1 MIRFALL
8 AGLAA
13 LLPLPSFAQVD
24 AGTVEGTVTDAS
36 GGVVPNAKV
45 SLRSEDTG
53 HVTTTNTD
61 DHGNYTFPPV
71 RIGVYTVSAE
81 QTGFS
86 RISRPHISVEI
97 QQQVRLDF
105 SLQPGAIEQTIDVTA
120 PPPMLQTE
128 NSSVGQV
135 VASRQIQDLPLNGR
149 NYVFLAQTAAG
160 VNFGQKDSR
169 GEDSNGRFSANGTR
183 ATQNNYML
191 DGIDNNSA
199 IISRQNGK
207 DFVVLTPVDAIA
219 EFKIQTNNYSAEF
232 GRSGG
237 AVMNATVKSGT
248 NSVHGDAWEFLR
260 NNALDANDFFQNA
273 AGKPIPEYRRNQFGF
288 TQGGPVYL
296 PHVYDGRNKTFFFFD
311 YEGTRI
317 RQGQTDV
324 STVPTLAERNSGF
337 TNFADLVAGQ
347 SGSRTDA
354 LGRRF
359 ASGTILDPATT
370 QASGT
375 TFVRDPFPDNV
386 IPASR
391 LDPNA
396 VKLLNLLP
404 APTTSGIQANYVSS
418 PIFADNTNSFDFRI
432 DHIISQRD
440 QFFGRYSYSFL
451 HRIHPGPFT
460 GYADGGDSLVN
471 SNLDDRSQNAVIG
484 ETHVFSPTIVNQLRF
499 GLNREHA
506 LWLQPN
512 GDIAGIPAQFGIQ
525 GVPQA
530 SQNGGLPQF
539 NVGSLSRFGSNGF
552 LPSSKYGTT
561 PQLNDDLTINRGS
574 HTLKMGFLGQHV
586 MFPFKQPPQ
595 SRGLMSYSGVYT
607 SVVGQTDST
616 TAIAQFLLAPYGPNS
631 QVGANQ
637 VQLST
642 NASHDLR
649 RNYFGLYFQD
659 DWKLA
664 RKVTVN
670 LGIRWDYFPFLTDR
684 LDGIANFVPGPNLAG
699 GTYLVPPALVSQLP
713 SSFTTALAQEGIQVK
728 PMGQPIGQVQNTNFA
743 PRVGLAYQAAPRLVI
758 RAGFGIFYGGIEEIG
773 GSPLITENFPI
784 EYTVT
789 RTATTPTTTIVGDNS
804 LGLLENTFL
813 NLPLSPATVNVAGL
827 PLIGFQYN
835 WKTPY
840 TEAHNLML
848 QYQITD
854 SSTLSFGYVG
864 SNSRHVETVLSPN
877 PVLELLPPVANS
889 INYIPYPKTATSG
902 NNYTATAGSN
912 RYNSLQTSYEWRFS
926 SGVSFLANFT
936 WQKVLTDARDP
947 LEGDIGGYRAPWL
960 PGFGIKQD
968 FALADFDVPR
978 VFHFSGV
985 YELPIGKGRRF
996 FASGIPGVAS
1006 HIVSGWSA
1014 NWIFTVQDG
1023 QPFTVGC
1030 PLSTSAGFG
1039 CNAFVLPSADKY
1051 ANSSVAHFLNAA
1063 AFTNPPAVTT
1073 IGQADIAPL
1082 GGSPAQVTGPKFRR
1096 LDLSLFK
1103 RFPVSDRVDLEFRAE
1118 SFNTTNSPNFSNPS
1132 LLNFLDTTSFGRI
1145 TTTRDAPN
1153 DPREIQFGLK
1163 LYW

>member
-1 MIRFALL
+1 MRRVALL
-8 AGLAA
+8 AGLVV
-13 LLPLPSFAQVD
+13 LFSSLSFAQVD
-24 AGTVEGTVTDAS
+24 AGTVRGTVTDAS
-36 GGVVPNAKV
+36 DAVVPNAKV
-45 SLRSEDTG
+45 SLQSEDTG
-53 HVTTTNTD
+53 LVSNTKTD
-61 DHGNYTFPPV
+61 ERGNYTFSPV
-71 RIGVYTVSAE
+71 KIGRYTVSVE
-81 QTGFS
+81 VTGFS
-86 RISRPHISVEI
+86 RIVRPHIPVEI

-105 SLQPGAIEQTIDVTA
+105 TLQPGAVEQTIDVTA
-120 PPPMLQTE
+120 PPPVLQTE
-128 NSSVGQV
+128 NASVGQV

-149 NYVFLAQTAAG
+149 NYIFLAQLAAG
-160 VNFGQKDSR
+160 VNIGQKDSR
-169 GEDSNGRFSANGTR
+169 GENSNGRFSANGTR
-183 ATQNNYML
+183 ATQNNYLL

-207 DFVVLTPVDAIA
+207 DFVVLTPVDALA

-248 NSVHGDAWEFLR
+248 NAVHGDAWEFLR
-260 NNALDANDFFQNA
+260 NNSLDANDFFQNA
-273 AGKPIPEYRRNQFGF
+273 AGKAIPEYRRNQFGF
-288 TQGGPVYL
+288 TQGGPIYI
-296 PHVYDGRNKTFFFFD
+296 PKVYDGRNKTFFFFD

-324 STVPTLAERNSGF
+324 STVPTLAERSSGF
-337 TNFADLVAGQ
+337 TDFSDLIAGQ
-347 SGSRTDA
+347 SGSRTDV
-354 LGRRF
+354 LGRKF

-375 TFVRDPFPDNV
+375 SFVRDAFPGNV
-386 IPASR
+386 IPANR
-391 LDPNA
+391 IDPNA
-396 VKLLNLLP
+396 VKILNLLP
-404 APTTSGIQANYVSS
+404 SPTGPGILANYLSS
-418 PIFADNTNSFDFRI
+418 PVFADNMNSFDIRI
-432 DHIISQRD
+432 DQIFNEHD
-440 QFFGRYSYSFL
+440 QIFGRYSYSFL

-471 SNLDDRSQNAVIG
+471 SNLDDRAQNAVIG
-484 ETHVFSPTIVNQLRF
+484 ETHIFSPSVINQIRF

-512 GDIAGIPAQFGIQ
+512 GDVAGIPSQFGIE

-530 SQNGGLPQF
+530 YQNGGLPQL
-539 NVGSLSRFGSNGF
+539 NVGSLSRFGSYGF

-574 HTLKMGFLGQHV
+574 HTFKTGFLAQHV

-595 SRGLMSYSGVYT
+595 SRGLLSYSGAYT
-607 SVVGQTDST
+607 SVVGQADST
-616 TAIAQFLLAPYGPNS
+616 TAIAQLLLAPYGDNS

-637 VQLST
+637 VQMST

-649 RNYFGLYFQD
+649 RNYYGIYFQD
-659 DWKLA
+659 DWK
-664 RKVTVN
+664 VTRRLTLN
-670 LGIRWDYFPFLTDR
+670 LGLRWDYFPFLTDR
-684 LDGIANFVPGPNLAG
+684 LDGIANFLPGLNLSG
-699 GTYLVPPALVSQLP
+699 GTYLLPPTLASQLP
-713 SSFTTALAQEGIQVK
+713 SSFTTALAQEGVQVK
-728 PMGQPIGQVQNTNFA
+728 SMGQPLGEAQKTNFA
-743 PRVGLAYQAAPRLVI
+743 PRAGIAYQLTPKLVV

-789 RTATTPTTTIVGDNS
+789 RTALTPTTPIVSDNS

-813 NLPLSPATVNVAGL
+813 NLPLSPSTVNVSGL
-827 PLIGFQYN
+827 PLIGFQYD

-840 TEAHNLML
+840 TESHNLMV
-848 QYQITD
+848 QYQVTPT
-854 SSTLSFGYVG
+854 STLTLGYVG

-877 PVLELLPPVANS
+877 PVLRLLPPGTNS

-902 NNYTATAGSN
+902 NNYTTTQGSN
-912 RYNSLQTSYEWRFS
+912 RYNSLQTSYEKRFS
-926 SGVSFLANFT
+926 SGLSFLANFT
-936 WQKVLTDARDP
+936 WQKALTNARDP
-947 LEGDIGGYRAPWL
+947 LEGTISGYRAPWL
-960 PGFGIKQD
+960 PGFGIGQD

-985 YELPIGKGRRF
+985 YELPLGRGKR
-996 FASGIPGVAS
+996 FASGVHGIANQ
-1006 HIVSGWSA
+1006 IISGWSM
-1014 NWIFTVQDG
+1014 NWILTLQDG

-1030 PLSTSAGFG
+1030 PLATSTGFG
-1039 CNAFVLPSADKY
+1039 CNAFVVSGVDKY
-1051 ANSSVAHFLNAA
+1051 ANSSVAHFVNPA
-1063 AFTNPPAVTT
+1063 AFSNPPAVKT
-1073 IGQADIAPL
+1073 IGQSDITPL
-1082 GGSPAQVTGPKFRR
+1082 GGSATQVIGPAFRR
-1096 LDLSLFK
+1096 FDLSLFK
-1103 RFPVSDRVDLEFRAE
+1103 RFPINDRVSVEFRAE

-1145 TTTRDAPN
+1145 TTTRDSPN